1 MRRQFVK
8 PACVCL
14 SQQRSRG
21 RQAAAYPRGSV
32 PPLGSFSGQEP
43 SEKAELEVGAA
54 GGGEEGGGGGGGEPR
69 AWRAV
74 SPGLQKVK
82 LQRLTLLT
90 LEQAGRVQTP
100 AHPSESSKRSLD
112 LQSLP
117 VVVEKKVM
125 WGLHSSIKKITNPT
139 LKIALRFPSHAGG
152 LNVMCLAGRLPK
164 TLPGSSNA
172 VAHQTILCFSL
183 FPGCPASLP
192 YSFFSPCFLFSPV
205 SYAALLWI

>member
-1 MRRQFVK
+1 M
-8 PACVCL
+8 
-14 SQQRSRG
+14 
-21 RQAAAYPRGSV
+21 
-32 PPLGSFSGQEP
+32 
-43 SEKAELEVGAA
+43 
-54 GGGEEGGGGGGGEPR
+54 
-69 AWRAV
+69 
-74 SPGLQKVK
+74 K

-192 YSFFSPCFLFSPV
+192 YSFFFPLLSFFSCQLCCIIVDLSQGFRHLFHFQLPS
-205 SYAALLWI
+205 SLLSCRQSLSLLLSSFTRFPSRQFPSAIPF